1 MTEVKVDDS
10 AATTECHVVAPR
22 IARVRQNED
31 SKNLAHH
38 TRQLLASIH
47 SRQSM
52 FASET
57 SVAAPLACP
66 LRALRR
72 IAFGIALSLAALG
85 QAAAADSIEA
95 FVREGCPH
103 CAAAEEFLAQLGKE
117 RPELSISIRDVQK
130 DAAAMQRLQDLVR
143 EHGGAARVPAI
154 YVGGQLIVGFS
165 ESANTGQLI
174 RSALAGQ
181 RAANP
186 SASAAA
192 DDGASCE
199 ADEHALECKRPAAA
213 EAQFSVT
220 LFGRTLTLADVGL
233 PAFTLAMGLLDGFNP
248 CSMWV
253 LLLMISIIAP
263 LNDRPRM
270 LAIAGTFVLVEGIAY
285 FVFMAAWLNLF
296 LLIGISRPVTLL
308 VAAIAIIAGLI
319 NLKDFVAFGQ
329 GISLSIPERAK
340 PGIYQ
345 RMRGLLHAPTM
356 GAAIAGA
363 AILALLIQVVEFMC
377 TSGFPALF
385 TRILTLQQ
393 VDTAAYYGYMLLYIA
408 AYMLDD
414 IIVLGIGVALLSR
427 HRLQEREGKVL
438 KLLSGLVMIGLGVY
452 LIADG

>member
-1 MTEVKVDDS
+1 
-10 AATTECHVVAPR
+10 
-22 IARVRQNED
+22 
-31 SKNLAHH
+31 
-38 TRQLLASIH
+38 
-47 SRQSM
+47 M

-319 NLKDFVAFGQ
+319 NLKDFVAFGR

-340 PGIYQ
+340 PGIC
-345 RMRGLLHAPTM
+345 RRRHPGAADPGRGVHVHVRLSGAVHAHPDAAAGRHRRILRLYAAVHRRLHA
-356 GAAIAGA
+356 GRHHRA
-363 AILALLIQVVEFMC
+363 
-377 TSGFPALF
+377 
-385 TRILTLQQ
+385 
-393 VDTAAYYGYMLLYIA
+393 
-408 AYMLDD
+408 
-414 IIVLGIGVALLSR
+414 R
-427 HRLQEREGKVL
+427 HRRCAAVAPPAAGTRRQGAEAPQRPGDDRAGRVSDRRRLRPGALEHNADFL
-438 KLLSGLVMIGLGVY
+438 PCTALSDARPDPDRL
-452 LIADG
+452 